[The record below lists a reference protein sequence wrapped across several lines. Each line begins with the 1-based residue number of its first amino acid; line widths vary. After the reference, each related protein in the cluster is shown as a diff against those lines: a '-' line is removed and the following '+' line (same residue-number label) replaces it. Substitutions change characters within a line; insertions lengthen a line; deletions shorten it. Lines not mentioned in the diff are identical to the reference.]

1 MRKSIAIGALA
12 AAIVIVLAIAI
23 ISINPTGQ
31 SALPGNNAE
40 VELKSVKIGYENSM
54 PYLPLFVALEKDYFE
69 EFSLKPELVKFDSSN
84 LMFEALVNG
93 QIDATGG
100 GGNTVVIF
108 SLEGMQ
114 PGNIKAYSVSFYTKE
129 RFMEYLLVKKDSA
142 IEGYAD
148 LKGKK
153 IATRPG
159 KLGKTL
165 NRLVFDKYLKP
176 EDYEIVEIDLG
187 MQLQALESG
196 SVDALIAYDP
206 IATIGI
212 EKGIA
217 KKIDEGIWAKHI
229 FEPLFIS
236 AGTMSAKFLRKE
248 PETAKKFIAAMEK
261 AIDFIDEDF
270 QTSKAYIGKHIG
282 IDGEI
287 AKKANASEF
296 AKLSGLGAS
305 DKQKM
310 QEFADL
316 LYKEKVI
323 DYEVNVGDLLVK
335 ESELK

>member
-1 MRKSIAIGALA
+1 MRKNIAIGALA
-12 AAIVIVLAIAI
+12 AAIILVLAIAVI
-23 ISINPTGQ
+23 YISPIGQ
-31 SALPGNNAE
+31 SALQGNNAE
-40 VELKSVKIGYENSM
+40 AGLRTVKIGYENSM
-54 PYLPLFVALEKDYFE
+54 PYLPLFVALEKDYFR
-69 EFSLKPELVKFDSSN
+69 EFGLKPELVKFDSSN
-84 LMFEALVNG
+84 LMFEALING

-108 SLEGMQ
+108 SLEGKQ
-114 PGNIKAYSVSFYTKE
+114 RGNIKVYSVSFYTEE

-142 IEGYAD
+142 IDSYAD

-165 NRLVFDKYLKP
+165 NALVLNKYLKP
-176 EDYEIVEIDLG
+176 EEYEIVEMELSL
-187 MQLQALESG
+187 QLQALEAG
-196 SVDALIAYDP
+196 GVDALIAYDP
-206 IATIGI
+206 VATIGL

-236 AGTMSAKFLRKE
+236 AGTMSAKFLEEE
-248 PETAKKFIAAMEK
+248 PETAKKFVAAMEK

-270 QTSKAYIGKHIG
+270 QTAKIYIGRRIG
-282 IDGEI
+282 IDEEI

-296 AKLSGLGAS
+296 VKLSVLSAP
-305 DKQKM
+305 DRQKM

-316 LYKEKVI
+316 LYSKKVI
-323 DYEVNVGDLLVK
+323 DYGVNVADLLIK